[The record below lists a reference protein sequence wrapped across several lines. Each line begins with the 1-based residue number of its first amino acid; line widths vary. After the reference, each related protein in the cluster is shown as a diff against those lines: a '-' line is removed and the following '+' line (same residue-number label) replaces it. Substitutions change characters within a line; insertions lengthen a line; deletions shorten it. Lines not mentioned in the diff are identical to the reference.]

1 MADRYET
8 DAWLVGELWKRCREM
23 EDQIA
28 ELKKDLSVAEEFSR
42 KQTEIID
49 KQVKAIDEMTEE
61 VEQMTEEV
69 INLRSEVQEVKD
81 HRDRL
86 ILESASAARPM
97 PSHKPEPEPEPEEKP
112 EPEPKPQRKV
122 KTGNK
127 GRHGRFT
134 EEEVQ
139 AMADR
144 YEGGE
149 DATSIA
155 KEYGCTASTV
165 YNLMN
170 RRGISK
176 QKQKN
181 TKPTP
186 KIDVG
191 KVWALHD
198 AGWDVKKICEEFVAA
213 KATEEQIEEILA
225 APRPG
230 RKKKVIEE

>member
-42 KQTEIID
+42 KQTEIINEQE
-49 KQVKAIDEMTEE
+49 KEIARLQKELETSNKIFDEIEEEITEC
-61 VEQMTEEV
+61 VEGE
-69 INLRSEVQEVKD
+69 SEV
-81 HRDRL
+81 
-86 ILESASAARPM
+86 S
-97 PSHKPEPEPEPEEKP
+97 EE
-112 EPEPKPQRKV
+112 RKV
-122 KTGNK
+122 KTGNR

-155 KEYGCTASTV
+155 KEYGCTSSTI
-165 YNLMN
+165 YNLMS
-170 RRGISK
+170 RRGVLKSK
-176 QKQKN
+176 PQG
-181 TKPTP
+181 KPVP
-186 KIDVG
+186 KIDKG

-198 AGWDVKKICEEFVAA
+198 AGWDTKKICEEFVAA

-230 RKKKVIEE
+230 RPGRKKKVIEE